1 MTAINA
7 LSSRFESISTR
18 YGEQAS
24 IIFEEGV
31 LVQPL
36 TIKKIKDKEKH
47 SQMFIFQPSQKHL
60 SVEDDPAII
69 NRDDLENW
77 VRLMSY
83 LIPPSVKIRF
93 NVSSA
98 GGKVYSKKYQNKEG
112 MKTLLQDT
120 FKKTTDP
127 LHVMEI
133 THFKEKI
140 INEEGKDETV
150 DRYTAIEVALA
161 YSNDDSEEHIDSFCN
176 FVNTVDGGTHVNAV
190 QGAIFQVLKETTEK
204 SMSETQAK
212 NLSITN
218 ADIRNG
224 LKVFLYARTSANP
237 QFSGQVKEKVNSQVL
252 YKQIRPMV
260 VHSLR
265 AQLKENEKITK
276 KITDIIKAN
285 AKARIASEKAK
296 EAVIKRSKT
305 ENLDQYDDDKFIPC
319 SAGKNEYKEVAVVE
333 GDSASSAFKSKA
345 YSFQAAI
352 KLRGVSL
359 NGYTADKA
367 KVLANKELR
376 TFITQCRTGI
386 GPDFKLEDFYFDRV
400 IMMTDGDS
408 DGGNIF
414 SGFLAFLIKWMRP
427 LVEAGRVYR
436 LLPPLYK
443 IADKNNPFI
452 KDRKQYFD
460 IYVKNVLKNMKVG
473 STKTG
478 MLSKE
483 QFAELLELNRD
494 YLEELDRL
502 VRYFGI
508 HPDVLEQILFN
519 LDEKDFS
526 SRLNEVLPEIIYDGK
541 FVKGVYDGKYQYLKI
556 GKRFRKY
563 AEVILDIIRQNN
575 VLVYNVFDKTKDGL
589 TERGQYTLGEL
600 LKLCLDHKPKI
611 LMRYKGLGELS
622 ENDFQSTVLDPNNRI
637 IVKLTVSDIEKMLE
651 TAEVF
656 HGKDSSKRQE
666 ANSNFRIRRDEL
678 DN

>member
-1 MTAINA
+1 
-7 LSSRFESISTR
+7 
-18 YGEQAS
+18 
-24 IIFEEGV
+24 
-31 LVQPL
+31 
-36 TIKKIKDKEKH
+36 
-47 SQMFIFQPSQKHL
+47 MFIFQPSQKHL

-69 NRDDLENW
+69 DRDDLESW

-589 TERGQYTLGEL
+589 SERGQYTLGEL

>member
-1 MTAINA
+1 
-7 LSSRFESISTR
+7 
-18 YGEQAS
+18 
-24 IIFEEGV
+24 
-31 LVQPL
+31 
-36 TIKKIKDKEKH
+36 
-47 SQMFIFQPSQKHL
+47 MFIFQPSQKHL

-69 NRDDLENW
+69 DRDDLESW

-519 LDEKDFS
+519 LDAKDFS

-589 TERGQYTLGEL
+589 SERGQYTLGEL